1 MSALPLLAWTALCA
15 LQDIRQRR
23 ISNWLTL
30 GGALAALLYLLL
42 RGETLLG
49 ATPAEAFVAAGLALL
64 LTLPGWCLGKLGAGD
79 VKLLLGIAL
88 CSHAGFVLHCLLGAG
103 LAYLAWAL
111 LSRPL
116 WPALS
121 PGLQTALEQ
130 VSPARVRRYPYAPF
144 LFVGSLASLILT
156 NCLAVI

>member
-15 LQDIRQRR
+15 LQDLKQRR

-30 GGALAALLYLLL
+30 GGAAAALLYLLL

-49 ATPAEAFVAAGLALL
+49 APPAEGFAAAGLALL
-64 LTLPGWCLGKLGAGD
+64 LSLPGWWLGKLGAGD

-88 CSHAGFVLHCLLGAG
+88 CSHTLFTLYCLAGAG
-103 LAYLAWAL
+103 LAYLAWAI

-116 WPALS
+116 WPLL
-121 PGLQTALEQ
+121 PTTLRTTLVQ
-130 VSPARVRRYPYAPF
+130 VAPERARRYPFAPF

-156 NCLAVI
+156 NSLTVI